1 MHVGVAMFCTHYS
14 MAPAALAQ
22 ALEARGFES
31 MWAPEHS
38 HIPTSRAS
46 EFPRGGA
53 LPRKYFDV
61 MDPFVVLSAAATA
74 TTRLKVATGI
84 CLVAQRDAIQ
94 TAKAVAS
101 LDHISGG
108 RFLFGVGPG
117 WNADEMANHGTEF
130 GKRMKIM
137 RERIAAMR
145 AIWTEDIASYS
156 GETLS
161 FEAICAEPKPI
172 QKPYPPVL
180 VGGTV
185 PYGARRAIAYG
196 DGFIPHATRPDH
208 RFLDRID
215 EFRSMEAK
223 AGRQV
228 PITTFGVEHDPS
240 MWEEYAQAGVERIVL
255 SVDSIDADAL
265 LPMLDAW
272 APHVARVSA

>member
-1 MHVGVAMFCTHYS
+1 MHVGVAMFCTNYS
-14 MAPAALAQ
+14 IPPAALAQ
-22 ALEARGFES
+22 ALERRGFDS

-38 HIPTSRAS
+38 HIPVSRAS
-46 EFPRGGA
+46 AFPRGGA
-53 LPRKYFDV
+53 LPQKYFDV
-61 MDPFVVLSAAATA
+61 MDPFVVLSAAATV

-101 LDHISGG
+101 LDQISGG
-108 RFLFGVGPG
+108 RFVFGVGPG

-130 GKRMKIM
+130 GSRMKIM
-137 RERIAAMR
+137 RERIEAMR
-145 AIWTEDIASYS
+145 SIWTEDVASY
-156 GETLS
+156 GGDTLA
-161 FEAICAEPKPI
+161 FDAIRAEPKPS
-172 QKPYPPVL
+172 QKPHPPVL
-180 VGGTV
+180 IGGTV

-215 EFRSMEAK
+215 EYRAMEAD

-228 PITTFGVEHDPS
+228 PITTFGTEHDPAT
-240 MWEEYAQAGVERIVL
+240 WEAYAEAGIERIVL
-255 SVDSIDADAL
+255 SVDSIGADAL

-272 APHVARVSA
+272 APYVARVSA

>member
-1 MHVGVAMFCTHYS
+1 MHVGVAMFCTNYS
-14 MAPAALAQ
+14 IPPAMLAR
-22 ALEARGFES
+22 ALEERGFDS

-38 HIPTSRAS
+38 HIPVSRRT

-53 LPRKYFDV
+53 LPQKYFDV

-74 TTRLKVATGI
+74 TTHLKVATGI

-101 LDHISGG
+101 LDQISGG

-117 WNADEMANHGTEF
+117 WNADEMANHGTVF
-130 GKRMKIM
+130 ANRMKIM
-137 RERIAAMR
+137 RERIEAMR
-145 AIWTEDIASYS
+145 SIWAEDIASYN
-156 GETLS
+156 GDTLA
-161 FEAICAEPKPI
+161 FDAIRAEPKPI

-185 PYGARRAIAYG
+185 PYGARRALAYG
-196 DGFIPHATRPDH
+196 DGFIPHATRSDH

-215 EFRSMEAK
+215 AYRDMEAN

-228 PITTFGVEHDPS
+228 PITTFGTEHEPS
-240 MWEEYAQAGVERIVL
+240 AWDEYAEAGVERIVL
-255 SVDSIDADAL
+255 SVDSIGADTL

-272 APHVARVSA
+272 ALHVARVSV